1 MKRDQVTRERERK
14 RDRARQ
20 RQRERERERDK
31 ERKRAREREKKN
43 LEEYT
48 TLLEGKSFHQM
59 KMSDP
64 TQGHSDVDRLDNK
77 LLTSSSPKQIQ
88 N

>member
-1 MKRDQVTRERERK
+1 MKNINIRGFRRDSQCLPGLGEK
-14 RDRARQ
+14 
-20 RQRERERERDK
+20 
-31 ERKRAREREKKN
+31 KKN

-77 LLTSSSPKQIQ
+77 LLTNSSPKQIQ